1 MKYEFIESH
10 SSVFAVERMCRTLGV
25 RRSGYYAWRGRV
37 PGMRCTEDEQL
48 IVRISESYK
57 KSRRTYGS
65 PRVTKDL
72 RAWGLCCGRNR
83 VARLMREHGIAAK
96 TKKKFKAT
104 TNSRHALPVA
114 PNLLNRGFN
123 VGRPDEAWVGDITY
137 VWTREGWLY
146 LAVVLDLFSRK
157 VVGWSMGERLTAD
170 IVVSALMMAIGNR
183 RPSAGLIFHSDR
195 GIQYACEAFRKL
207 LELHGFVQSMSKK
220 GDCWDNAVA
229 ESFFHSLKTEHVYFE
244 DYKTRAEATG
254 KIFEYIEVFYN
265 RTRRHST
272 LEYRSPAEFEAMTV
286 SQA

>member
-1 MKYEFIESH
+1 MKYGFIERHRSL
-10 SSVFAVERMCRTLGV
+10 FAVERMCRTFGV
-25 RRSGYYAWRGRV
+25 RRSGYYAWRSRV
-37 PGMRCTEDEQL
+37 PCMRCAEDERL
-48 IVRISESYK
+48 LVRIRESYK
-57 KSRRTYGS
+57 KSRRSYGS

-83 VARLMREHGIAAK
+83 VARLMRENGIAAK

-104 TNSRHALPVA
+104 TNSRHNLPVA
-114 PNLLNRGFN
+114 PNLLNREFI
-123 VGRPDEAWVGDITY
+123 VARPDEAWVGDITY

-157 VVGWSMGERLTAD
+157 VIGWGMGERLTAE
-170 IVVSALMMAIGNR
+170 IALSALKMAILNR
-183 RPSAGLIFHSDR
+183 MPSAGVIFHSDR
-195 GIQYACEAFRKL
+195 GVQYASDAFRKL
-207 LELHGFVQSMSKK
+207 LEYHGFVQSMSRK

-254 KIFEYIEVFYN
+254 KIFDYIEIFYN
-265 RTRRHST
+265 RTRRHSS

>member
-1 MKYEFIESH
+1 MKYDFIESH
-10 SSVFAVERMCRTLGV
+10 SSAFAVERMCLVLGV
-25 RRSGYYAWRGRV
+25 RRSGYYAWRSRV
-37 PGMRCTEDEQL
+37 PGNRSSEDERL
-48 IVRISESYK
+48 LVRIRESYK
-57 KSRRTYGS
+57 KSRRSYGS

-72 RAWGLCCGRNR
+72 RALGLHCGKNR
-83 VARLMREHGIAAK
+83 VARLMREHGIAAR

-114 PNLLNRGFN
+114 PNLLNREFN
-123 VGRPDEAWVGDITY
+123 VARPDEAWVGDITY

-157 VVGWSMGERLTAD
+157 VVGWGMGERLTAE
-170 IVVSALMMAIGNR
+170 IALSALKMAIGNR
-183 RPSAGLIFHSDR
+183 MPSAGLIYHSDR
-195 GIQYACEAFRKL
+195 GVQYACEAFRKL
-207 LELHGFVQSMSKK
+207 LELHGFIQSMSRK

-272 LEYRSPAEFEAMTV
+272 LDYCSPAEFEAMAV